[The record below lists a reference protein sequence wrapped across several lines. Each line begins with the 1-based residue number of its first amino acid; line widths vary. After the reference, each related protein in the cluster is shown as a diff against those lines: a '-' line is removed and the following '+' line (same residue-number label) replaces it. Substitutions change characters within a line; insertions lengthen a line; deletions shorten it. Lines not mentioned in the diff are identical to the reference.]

1 VKDKS
6 EDKNTRFWTKIGLV
20 AEITSIFRT
29 TRPARET
36 YLETL
41 KLIQMV
47 VPYSSAGL
55 YLLNANRRDAVN
67 VVNWGE
73 PFEQS
78 ELNDI
83 QPDFLNWVQNQIE
96 PIRLTCQL
104 KNNKG
109 SSEDSSRTLLTI
121 PLLAEEKLIGVIA
134 YLFNDC
140 STVRDQDIKLLS
152 IIGDQMALS
161 IERLFYMKKLE
172 KSNSALKEAHR
183 KLKEAQSE
191 TIQDERVTAV
201 KQLAVS
207 INHEINNPLSVI
219 TGNVEYLLF
228 LGKSLDEKTKER
240 LQIIHGESQRIAE
253 INRKLLEIQ
262 SLVSDKYLN
271 DSSEIEMINLEK
283 SSKGE

>member
-1 VKDKS
+1 
-6 EDKNTRFWTKIGLV
+6 
-20 AEITSIFRT
+20 
-29 TRPARET
+29 
-36 YLETL
+36 
-41 KLIQMV
+41 
-47 VPYSSAGL
+47 
-55 YLLNANRRDAVN
+55 
-67 VVNWGE
+67 
-73 PFEQS
+73 
-78 ELNDI
+78 
-83 QPDFLNWVQNQIE
+83 
-96 PIRLTCQL
+96 
-104 KNNKG
+104 
-109 SSEDSSRTLLTI
+109 
-121 PLLAEEKLIGVIA
+121 
-134 YLFNDC
+134 
-140 STVRDQDIKLLS
+140 
-152 IIGDQMALS
+152 
-161 IERLFYMKKLE
+161 MKKLE